1 MTRPDELLEE
11 YHAETEPD
19 RAPIGSWIVWG
30 FLAVAAVFLAVAFWR
45 AWGAQ

>member
-11 YHAETEPD
+11 YHSETDPD

-30 FLAVAAVFLAVAFWR
+30 FLITVAVFLTMAFWQ